1 MTRRTTGRPGCPP
14 AARRRHLTVFLLAAL
29 VVASCTR
36 SESSSTDDTAPA
48 VSAASTVA
56 PSPADTTPPTNGSV
70 LTEQL
75 PTLESI
81 RLAAPVDCG
90 SNPYCADGLARVY
103 GIEVG
108 DLIIPTEPGAPMAA
122 AVRDGMA
129 DVGVLFSDDP
139 ELSAPDLVALVDD
152 LGMVASENIVPW
164 ARTSLVTE
172 RGDGLRAAIDEIT
185 AALTEDDLRNAL
197 AAVRAGSAPADAAG
211 SFAAA
216 TGGTGQSVQ
225 GDDPVRIGAEAF
237 PTDQVLANV
246 YALGLAARGVP
257 AEVVPLDGFRAL
269 EVAAM
274 IDGEIDLGIEYAA
287 SLLEYVDGF
296 AGRAS
301 SDSEVTLAALS
312 EVLALADHEVF
323 AASNV
328 QSRNVFVMRA
338 DVAQRNGIAN
348 LSDLAR
354 YAPPADVQEPP
365 SEVPELDDPFAIFGA
380 DDLRIGSEGPD
391 VRELQELLTQIGY
404 DPGPLNGIFEE
415 PTRRAV
421 AAFQVDAGTAPDGIV
436 GPITLQALRDAVAA
450 GRQATTRTLTES
462 GSANGNEI
470 HLTFDDGPS
479 AEFTPQIL
487 DLLARYDARA
497 VFFNI
502 GNQVDA
508 GADTLRRAVD
518 EGHRIGNHTWSHP
531 SLDGISAASFRDEIG
546 RTQDAIEAATGVRPT
561 CLRPPYGATDGSTR
575 DLAGE
580 LGLSV
585 ELWNVDPQDWARP
598 GVDAIVSNVIEHA
611 GPGDVVLMHDGGGDR
626 DQTIAALGQI
636 LEHFSSQGSTFTPI
650 PGC

>member
-1 MTRRTTGRPGCPP
+1 MVPLVAVVLLTSCSDEAVVSRDAP
-14 AARRRHLTVFLLAAL
+14 A
-29 VVASCTR
+29 S
-36 SESSSTDDTAPA
+36 TAPA
-48 VSAASTVA
+48 EATVVPEATGQVAGSA
-56 PSPADTTPPTNGSV
+56 PA
-70 LTEQL
+70 EQL
-75 PTLESI
+75 PALESI
-81 RLAAPVDCG
+81 RLAAPADCG

-103 GIEVG
+103 GVDVG
-108 DLIIPTEPGAPMAA
+108 GVIIPTEPGAPMAA
-122 AVRDGMA
+122 AVREGTA

-152 LGMVASENIVPW
+152 RGMVASENIVPW
-164 ARTSLVTE
+164 ARTSLAVE

-197 AAVRAGSAPADAAG
+197 AAVRTGSTPADAAA
-211 SFAAA
+211 SFVAAS
-216 TGGTGQSVQ
+216 GGTQQSIQ
-225 GDDPVRIGAEAF
+225 GEGPVRIGAEAF

-301 SDSEVTLAALS
+301 SDPAVTLAALS

-323 AASNV
+323 AASDV

-338 DVAQRNGIAN
+338 DVAERNGIAS

-354 YAPPADVQEPP
+354 FAPPVQVDSSPGELPD
-365 SEVPELDDPFAIFGA
+365 LDDPFAIFGE
-380 DDLRIGSEGPD
+380 DDLRIGSEGPE
-391 VRELQELLTQIGY
+391 VRELQELLVQIGY

-450 GRQATTRTLTES
+450 GRQATTETLTES
-462 GSANGNEI
+462 GSTSGNEL
-470 HLTFDDGPS
+470 HLTFDDGPN

-487 DLLARYDARA
+487 DLLAQYDARA

-502 GNQVDA
+502 GNQVES
-508 GADTLRRAVD
+508 GAEILRRLVD
-518 EGHRIGNHTWSHP
+518 EGHRVGNHTWSHP
-531 SLDGISAASFRDEIG
+531 SLDGISASGFRDEIG

-575 DLAGE
+575 DLAAE

-611 GPGDVVLMHDGGGDR
+611 GPGDVILMHDGGGDR
-626 DQTIAALGQI
+626 EQTIAALAQI
-636 LEHFSSQGSTFTPI
+636 LEHFTSQGITFTPI